1 METIGNMMEALCCGE
16 NKTAC
21 KAMRAL
27 QEESLRS
34 AAVYPYMDR
43 FLGMLGAASSYV
55 RTRGLVLAAA
65 NARWDAENKLDGAM
79 GEYLAHI
86 GDEKAHHCPAMREG
100 AAGHCRGKAIPGAA
114 HPEGAAECQ
123 YRPISRQYG
132 DAAGKGHCRGPE
144 RHERAVKR

>member
-86 GDEKAHHCPAMREG
+86 GDEKPITARQCVKALPAI
-100 AAGHCRGKAIPGAA
+100 AAAKPYLVPRIRKALLNANTAQYPDSMATLLEKDIAA
-114 HPEGAAECQ
+114 ALNAMSGL
-123 YRPISRQYG
+123 
-132 DAAGKGHCRGPE
+132 
-144 RHERAVKR
+144 

>member
-86 GDEKAHHCPAMREG
+86 GDEKPITARQCVKALPAI
-100 AAGHCRGKAIPGAA
+100 AAAKPYLVQRIRKALLNANTAQYPDSMATLLEKDIAA
-114 HPEGAAECQ
+114 ALNAMSGL
-123 YRPISRQYG
+123 
-132 DAAGKGHCRGPE
+132 
-144 RHERAVKR
+144 